1 MRSLLLFGLSK
12 GQRDE
17 IDIGSR
23 CDIPAWFCAR
33 TKQETFALRRS
44 RNFVAGLK
52 LQADGRRVREDVS
65 IPLALFPLRK
75 LTFALQHRSE
85 SPLPA
90 GRRVETRP
98 DRVTCRQREET
109 LHGSLGFPRE
119 LTAPMSRSCRMRSR
133 AA

>member
-1 MRSLLLFGLSK
+1 MRSLLRFGCRSK

-23 CDIPAWFCAR
+23 CDIPACFCAR

-85 SPLPA
+85 KPSPRGEK
-90 GRRVETRP
+90 GRDEALRP
-98 DRVTCRQREET
+98 IASLAVNEKRRCTVPSVFRE
-109 LHGSLGFPRE
+109 S
-119 LTAPMSRSCRMRSR
+119 
-133 AA
+133 